1 MTETKTKTTKEVQTY
16 WTIKEKENLPNK
28 YSTELLVENA
38 SLEEQKNT
46 QFPLDAYIVTYKDSN
61 GDVRKDIVRATAKVD
76 LFDMYY
82 DKFGA
87 NSLISMD
94 YGHGTVNPKLYG
106 MKAPEKPK
114 KNRRRRDQ

>member
-1 MTETKTKTTKEVQTY
+1 MTETKTKSTTDVQTY
-16 WTIKEKENLPNK
+16 WTVKEKENLPTR
-28 YSTELLVENA
+28 YSTELLVENCN
-38 SLEEQKNT
+38 EEQARNP
-46 QFPLDAYIVTYKDSN
+46 QFPLDAYIVTY
-61 GDVRKDIVRATAKVD
+61 IVRATAKVD

-114 KNRRRRDQ
+114 KNRRRRD

>member
-1 MTETKTKTTKEVQTY
+1 MTQTKDAKEVQTY
-16 WTIKEKENLPNK
+16 WTLKEKENLPSR
-28 YSTELLVENA
+28 YSTELLVENCNE
-38 SLEEQKNT
+38 SESRNP

-61 GDVRKDIVRATAKVD
+61 GDTRKDIVRASAKVN

-87 NSLISMD
+87 DSLIAMD

-106 MKAPEKPK
+106 LKAPSKPK
-114 KNRRRRDQ
+114 KNRRRNA